1 MSWNFEESNG
11 EKKNFTKFPEGI
23 TFITVLDDE
32 PHIRWQHWMNQ
43 FNKGINCPGRGCP
56 IDELR
61 RQQKSAGEK
70 QSYNAARRFAI
81 NVWNHETKR
90 VEILEQ
96 GKTFFEDMRDHMED
110 LKKDGKKLSD
120 VRLKVKRRGTGKDD
134 TSYRIDIDST
144 HTEEEI
150 KEMQAVEKTDL
161 HEYFQV
167 PTNEQIVSLL
177 QVKGSTKEEF
187 AEAWASIMTPKE
199 EPQEEDEPIE
209 VK

>member
-32 PHIRWQHWMNQ
+32 PHIRWQHWMKQ

-61 RQQKSAGEK
+61 RQQKNADEK
-70 QSYNAARRFAI
+70 QTYNAVRRFAI
-81 NVWNHETKR
+81 NVYNHETKR

-96 GKTFFEDMRDHMED
+96 GKTFFEELRDHMEE
-110 LKKDGKKLSD
+110 LKADGKKLSD
-120 VRLKVKRRGTGKDD
+120 VKLKVKRRGTGKDD
-134 TSYRIDIDST
+134 TSYRIDVDSD
-144 HTEEEI
+144 HTGEEVADLQSLET
-150 KEMQAVEKTDL
+150 TDL
-161 HEYFQV
+161 HDYFKV
-167 PTNEQIVSLL
+167 PTNEQIVALL
-177 QVKGSTKEEF
+177 QVKGATKEEF
-187 AEAWASIMTPKE
+187 DKAWASIMSPAE
-199 EPQEEDEPIE
+199 EKQEDDEPIE